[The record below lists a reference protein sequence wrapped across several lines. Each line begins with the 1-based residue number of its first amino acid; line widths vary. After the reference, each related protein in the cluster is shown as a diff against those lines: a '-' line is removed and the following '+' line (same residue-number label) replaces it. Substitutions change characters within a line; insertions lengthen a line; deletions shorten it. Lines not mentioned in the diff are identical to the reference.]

1 MPPRC
6 AGREGWILSRGEQN
20 WFFPFNVVGEDDDD
34 GYDDGDDDNDDD
46 GYDDGDDDNDGD
58 GYDDGDDDNDDD
70 GYDDGDDDND
80 DDNIKPGEQLFGRCH
95 KWKYKDGKVILDLTH
110 WK

>member
-1 MPPRC
+1 MIINSEIGWVHAVWVPPRC

-20 WFFPFNVVGEDDDD
+20 WFFPFNVAGEDDDV
-34 GYDDGDDDNDDD
+34 
-46 GYDDGDDDNDGD
+46 
-58 GYDDGDDDNDDD
+58 

-80 DDNIKPGEQLFGRCH
+80 DDNIKPGEQLFGRYH
-95 KWKYKDGKVILDLTH
+95 KWKYKDGEVILDLTH